1 MVTQITHRSLHR
13 KNEVK
18 MEETITKYT
27 ILGTILIM
35 VDVIGD
41 IKQKANILL
50 LSFLKRLLLYFEN

>member
-27 ILGTILIM
+27 ILGTILIS
-35 VDVIGD
+35 
-41 IKQKANILL
+41 KNT
-50 LSFLKRLLLYFEN
+50 Y

>member
-1 MVTQITHRSLHR
+1 MVTQITDCSLHR

-41 IKQKANILL
+41 IKQKAKI
-50 LSFLKRLLLYFEN
+50 

>member
-1 MVTQITHRSLHR
+1 MVTQITHRSLNR

-27 ILGTILIM
+27 ILGAILIM

-41 IKQKANILL
+41 IKQKAKI
-50 LSFLKRLLLYFEN
+50 

>member
-1 MVTQITHRSLHR
+1 MVTKITHCSLHR

-18 MEETITKYT
+18 MEETFTKYT

-41 IKQKANILL
+41 IKQRPKI
-50 LSFLKRLLLYFEN
+50 